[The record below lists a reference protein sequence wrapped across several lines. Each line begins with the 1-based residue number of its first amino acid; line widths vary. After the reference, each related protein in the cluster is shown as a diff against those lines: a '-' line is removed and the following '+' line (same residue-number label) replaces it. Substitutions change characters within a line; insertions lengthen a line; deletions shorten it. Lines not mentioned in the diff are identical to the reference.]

1 MDKQTQQART
11 EQKKPKAG
19 ATPTAVG
26 SGGKKP
32 TPSYSAQQKAEA
44 VLSVWSERRGPSEMC
59 RELGIAWI
67 ILRQWQ
73 ERALEGMLQALESRV
88 NLDKGP
94 ALSPRLRQMLQKK
107 AASAFPLQKLQERL
121 KAAANPKAPQS
132 SASPQSPQP

>member
-1 MDKQTQQART
+1 MDKQTQQVKT
-11 EQKKPKAG
+11 EQKKPKSG
-19 ATPTAVG
+19 TPPTAAAVT
-26 SGGKKP
+26 SKKP

-59 RELGIAWI
+59 RELGIAWV

-73 ERALEGMLQALESRV
+73 ERALEGMLQALEPRV

-107 AASAFPLQKLQERL
+107 AASAFPLHKLQERL
-121 KAAANPKAPQS
+121 KAVGNPKEPQS
-132 SASPQSPQP
+132 GASPQP